1 MRVKICGLKTEE
13 AVSTAVSAG
22 ADYLGFIFFEK
33 SPRNITP
40 EQAALISK
48 NVPANVKKVAVLV
61 NPDNDLLQSIYEHLK
76 LDYFQLHGEESAT
89 RTVAIREN
97 FRTPIIKAIG
107 IATKDDMKKAE
118 EFIDVAEYLLLDA
131 KQPKDAAMPGGMG
144 KSFDW
149 NVLAAKPTV
158 PFFLSGGLTPENVAA
173 AIRITKPFGVDVSS
187 GVEASPGVKDLQK
200 IRRFIENAK
209 QQKI

>member
-13 AVSTAVSAG
+13 AVLTAVSAG

-33 SPRNITP
+33 SSRNISP
-40 EQAALISK
+40 EEAAAISK
-48 NVPANVKKVAVLV
+48 NVLAKKVAVVV
-61 NPDNDLLQSIYEHLK
+61 NPDNDLLQSIYETLK
-76 LDYFQLHGEESAT
+76 PDYFQLHGDETPT

-107 IATKDDMKKAE
+107 ISSKEDLKKAD
-118 EFIDVAEYLLLDA
+118 EFKDVAEYLLLDA
-131 KQPKDAAMPGGMG
+131 KPPKDALPPGGLG
-144 KSFDW
+144 KTFDW
-149 NVLAAKPTV
+149 KLLANKPAT
-158 PFFLSGGLTPENVAA
+158 PFFLSGGLDPENVAA

-209 QQKI
+209 QEKI